1 MLSVIIPFY
10 NEKGNVEGLFK
21 KIQPVL
27 TGEDEIVCVDDGS
40 IDGTFETLK
49 ENSGILSRVTLVRL
63 SRNFGQTSAIE
74 AGLEHAKG
82 EIIIIMDGD
91 GQNDP
96 ADIPKLVAKLDEGY
110 DVVSGWRKNRK
121 DNFFLR
127 KIPSYIGNKVVSLI
141 SGVRLRDYG
150 CALKAYKKDVLKSIQ
165 LWGELHRILPVYAA
179 LNGARVAELEVTHH
193 PRISGVSK
201 YTIFRGFKLLV
212 DLITAKFMGSF
223 ATRPNYLFGITGLLF
238 LGMGTSFVFITFI
251 FHLQKGI
258 LMSFLF
264 FIIGFQLL
272 IVGLFSEILMRMYYL
287 IQQRPTYLI
296 REVMEKSELRK
307 TYD

>member
-1 MLSVIIPFY
+1 
-10 NEKGNVEGLFK
+10 
-21 KIQPVL
+21 L
-27 TGEDEIVCVDDGS
+27 TDADEVVCVDDGS
-40 IDGTFETLK
+40 TDGTFEALK
-49 ENSGILSRVTLVRL
+49 ESSGILPRVTLVKL
-63 SRNFGQTSAIE
+63 SRNYGQTSAIE
-74 AGLEHAKG
+74 AGLCHAKG
-82 EIIIIMDGD
+82 EVIVIMDGD

-110 DVVSGWRKNRK
+110 DVVSGWRKKRK
-121 DNFFLR
+121 DNLLLR
-127 KIPSYIGNKVVSLI
+127 RIPSYIGNKVVSYI

-179 LNGARVAELEVTHH
+179 LNGARVAEMEVSHH
-193 PRISGVSK
+193 PRVSGVSK

-238 LGMGTSFVFITFI
+238 LGLGVFFVFITFI
-251 FHLQKGI
+251 FRLQKGI

-296 REVMEKSELRK
+296 REVTERK
-307 TYD
+307 DSRKNA